1 MDLFDPEQHSHRRR
15 NALTGQ
21 WVLVSPHRARRP
33 WQGRQEAVSAPA
45 LPAHDPGCYLC
56 AGNTRVSGQRN
67 PDYRGPWVFDNDHP
81 ALQAEVPGLGDAAAS
96 ADPAT
101 TTTAAPS
108 AAALFQ
114 AAPARG
120 TARVICYSPD
130 HGRGLPQL
138 SVDEITAV
146 VDTWCA
152 QSVELGRQH
161 AWVQVFENKGE
172 LMGCSQPHP
181 HGQIWATGHLPDA
194 ARDED
199 REQRAWAARHGRPLL
214 ADLAAAELADGRRVV
229 LRTDDWLA
237 IVPWWATWPFE
248 TLLLPLRPAR
258 RLEDLSSAQRRDL
271 ALALQRLT
279 ALYDRLFDCPFPYSM
294 GWHGAPHT
302 RPDEPELDETAR
314 ATADAAWTVHA
325 HFYPPLLRS
334 ATVRKFMVGYEML
347 AEPQRDLTPEQAAER
362 LRALLPPT

>member
-81 ALQAEVPGLGDAAAS
+81 ALQAEVPG
-96 ADPAT
+96 
-101 TTTAAPS
+101 TAATAS
-108 AAALFQ
+108 AAAMFQ

-146 VDTWCA
+146 VDTWCE
-152 QSVELGRQH
+152 QSTELGRHH

-214 ADLAAAELADGRRVV
+214 AELAAAELADGRRVV

-237 IVPWWATWPFE
+237 VVPWWATWPFE

-258 RLEDLSSAQRRDL
+258 RLEDLASAQRRDL

-294 GWHGAPHT
+294 GWHGAPHA
-302 RPDEPELDETAR
+302 RPDEPDLDETAQ
-314 ATADAAWTVHA
+314 AAADAAWTVHA